1 MPISSILKAGIKALP
16 EDTVVPAE
24 SVPNLL
30 KKQGVK
36 DEEIQFSGVELP
48 KEGKVTKADLEKME
62 SERLDIF
69 NVEVNSFNWVNLA
82 PGRNNPTY
90 KEKVLT
96 YSEKGAQPTRV
107 EITDQQRAAL
117 ERNLAGEADP
127 QDIVAMA
134 QDLGYPGTETG
145 GVSEWLESGVSN
157 ASRYTSSH
165 FEEIPNYLM
174 HTRIYDDTI
183 DGVPTRVVAEIQSDL
198 HQAGR
203 KQGYDTPLRTDEQE
217 FALADLNT
225 LLNEGSENL
234 EELNRLAD
242 LAGMP
247 EDVEIDEWVAEALAS
262 QPAAIPKSP
271 FEKTWLRKGLERE
284 ISDAIDEGRSQI
296 AIPISGA
303 VEDLKRAPGVQKWYE
318 TTVVSTAQKL
328 AKSAGMD
335 FEMKTV
341 DGVGYAVVKPKVIS
355 GKAMSADE
363 EQTLLEE
370 VFETAYDN
378 RDEAI
383 AMLKPHYPNPEEMVD
398 DALDASSARGFY
410 ETYATPEGPSTLE
423 LQKPNFAL
431 YASPGA
437 SAFVAYTALKAGY
450 AQEDVEAKLAE
461 DGYGP
466 SDIQEIMQN
475 TQIIADA
482 KAAGYDDADIKAMLE
497 QQEVQVGSTTKTPLA
512 ELEPPTPNRF
522 TDAYAALMGADEMT
536 PKEMLAKMETV
547 YPDNSFVTTN
557 IAGFFGDQEAKRISD
572 ESVAAQRNRI
582 TAEAAKR
589 GLNVRWDEG
598 SGEWLAQTD
607 QGEVVVTPEWYRSF
621 WESKGEFV
629 LGFTGG
635 TFAAAQAMK
644 RAPGGVKG
652 KLLAGLGVVG
662 ATAVAAIA
670 GTELDYLHSAMVL
683 QQDFEAEAMARKA
696 FTSAELSVIGD
707 AAAIGLIKVGGA
719 SWRGM
724 KNAVEFVRGG
734 FLDRAGTAL
743 EETFFITKETAEVLV
758 KRLER
763 VADVPAQSDI
773 DRAITGVAL
782 TRPGGE
788 ELVSASV
795 HTDPRASRAVVKAID
810 DRAKDLLSST
820 QALEGEA
827 VGRFLRDELEGY
839 TSMVRDNF
847 ARVKAEASAA
857 PRSNNFKF
865 DYDKLALDPVL
876 QRLLGNIENKD
887 LAYKFAKQ
895 SQRIRDMS
903 KSRRLGDL
911 IELRQLVNEFRY
923 NKRISNAKDYQML
936 DEIRGNI
943 DTAVRQG
950 AYATMENPQRWLAEW
965 KTANR
970 QYSEMK
976 ELQKNALYKVLQR
989 PGVSEKVIGQA
1000 LAKYAPSLDGTFV
1013 DVMAKLPKKTRERA
1027 EGAVLNNLA
1036 EKYTAGAVDGV
1047 RATDFPALAKE
1058 LEEITMTS
1066 PESRKMKK
1074 AIGELAQVFK
1084 NDQPLSQASGGIQV
1098 QKFAQALT
1106 TDPVAKAKFAFASHM
1121 FHYVRSLA
1129 PTKSGRA
1136 SALIVKTAQ
1145 VLENP
1150 VNSKTIKELTEMLDG
1165 EVNVAPELEELVKR
1179 ATLQQAEGGGM
1190 PRMKLYG
1197 DGKILAMKGAGTE
1210 HSIPMHRVAR
1220 TEDVRQMAEA
1230 AGINMADK
1238 KALDILLRDR
1248 GYLAVQL
1255 GENKV
1260 RLLSE

>member
-16 EDTVVPAE
+16 EDTVVPAK

-69 NVEVNSFNWVNLA
+69 SIEEVNSFNWVNLA

-134 QDLGYPGTETG
+134 QDLGYPGTEAG

-165 FEEIPNYLM
+165 FEGIPNYLM
-174 HTRIYDDTI
+174 HTRVYDDTF
-183 DGVPTRVVAEIQSDL
+183 DGTPTRVIAEIQSDL
-198 HQAGR
+198 HQQGR
-203 KQGYDTPLRTDEQE
+203 KQGYGE
-217 FALADLNT
+217 FNPDSNEAALHLAIEEGDFVEA
-225 LLNEGSENL
+225 NEIAGLMGIPDSV
-234 EELNRLAD
+234 D
-242 LAGMP
+242 LAQ
-247 EDVEIDEWVAEALAS
+247 WAEANPLNHAG
-262 QPAAIPKSP
+262 IPKSP

-303 VEDLKRAPGVQKWYE
+303 VEGLKRAPGVQKWYE
-318 TTVVSTAQKL
+318 TTVASTAQKL

-341 DGVGYAVVKPKVIS
+341 AGVDYAVIKPK
-355 GKAMSADE
+355 GRELTKE
-363 EQTLLEE
+363 EKVTLQLDPGSEDAQTIR
-370 VFETAYDN
+370 ET
-378 RDEAI
+378 
-383 AMLKPHYPNPEEMVD
+383 M
-398 DALDASSARGFY
+398 F
-410 ETYATPEGPSTLE
+410 T
-423 LQKPNFAL
+423 KPNFSL

-437 SAFVAYTALKAGY
+437 SALVAYSAIKAGY
-450 AQEDVEAKLAE
+450 AQEDVEAQLAE
-461 DGYGP
+461 DGY
-466 SDIQEIMQN
+466 STAEIQDIMQN
-475 TQIIADA
+475 TQIVADA
-482 KAAGYDDADIKAMLE
+482 KAAGYDDADIKSMLE
-497 QQEVQVGSTTKTPLA
+497 KQEVQVGSTTKTPLA
-512 ELEPPTPNRF
+512 ELEPQTPNRF
-522 TDAYAALMGADEMT
+522 TAAYAELMGADEMT

-572 ESVAAQRNRI
+572 ESVTAQRNRI
-582 TAEAAKR
+582 TAEAARR
-589 GLNVRWDEG
+589 GLNIRWDEE

-652 KLLAGLGVVG
+652 KVLAGLGIMG
-662 ATAVAAIA
+662 ATAVAAIV

-724 KNAVEFVRGG
+724 KDAVEFIRGG

-1013 DVMAKLPKKTRERA
+1013 DVMSKLPKKTRERA

-1074 AIGELAQVFK
+1074 AISELAQVFK

-1106 TDPVAKAKFAFASHM
+1106 TDPIAKAKFAFASHM

-1230 AGINMADK
+1230 AGINVSDK